1 MEAAMRTTQRY
12 LIALLFPA
20 LALAQNWNASLHF
33 GPGALIS
40 RYGDGSAMYGGFAIE
55 RMVAGRF
62 AIGIDIGVAE
72 TGKTNFN
79 YSGGLLSFGGS
90 YHFLPGATRKADP
103 FVAIGVSAI
112 TQEGAPA
119 LFHLGV
125 GMNYWIKKNFG
136 LKAEIRDHAT
146 SDNGTALHYL
156 ASRFGVAFR
165 W

>member
-1 MEAAMRTTQRY
+1 MER
-12 LIALLFPA
+12 I
-20 LALAQNWNASLHF
+20 
-33 GPGALIS
+33 
-40 RYGDGSAMYGGFAIE
+40 
-55 RMVAGRF
+55 VAGRF
-62 AIGIDIGVAE
+62 GIGIDIGGAF
-72 TGKTNFN
+72 TDKTNFN

-90 YHFLPGATRKADP
+90 YHFLPVATSKADP
-103 FVAIGVSAI
+103 FVALGVSAI

-156 ASRFGVAFR
+156 ASRFGIAWR